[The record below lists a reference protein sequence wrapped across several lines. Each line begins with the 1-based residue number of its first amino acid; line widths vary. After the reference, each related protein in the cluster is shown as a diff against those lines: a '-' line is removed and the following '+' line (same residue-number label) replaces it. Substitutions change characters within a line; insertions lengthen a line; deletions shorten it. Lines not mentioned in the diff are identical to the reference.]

1 MNKVE
6 EFFNSN
12 KGVYYSVKSLSK
24 RFGLN
29 KRKTYNIC
37 SNSLLI
43 KKLDSY
49 DIIGSGKS
57 NLNIF
62 YM

>member
-24 RFGLN
+24 RLGLS

-43 KKLDSY
+43 KKLDNH
-49 DIIGSGKS
+49 DIIGSGKN